1 MWLEKTKKKKKKNER
16 RKKKTVIDKELPTFT
31 RKENSKGK
39 ELKDRGNK

>member
-1 MWLEKTKKKKKKNER
+1 MARKDEKEKEKER
-16 RKKKTVIDKELPTFT
+16 KTKKKTVIDKELPTFT